1 MKELDLKKRSE
12 QLKCKIAQILN
23 VSSDF
28 DAIEDKKLRVVA
40 QDLYRH
46 CVDETTLVALDDED
60 VIDFATDKY
69 GWHAFSPFINVYQGT
84 LDSISGQMIGIPP
97 GAYEVSVDEM
107 QMNEIP
113 TGDKVI
119 LVVNYKTKPRD
130 YELEG
135 LIKRCR
141 GQNPDAVVI
150 WSCTYDE
157 NLCENTYRVDVL
169 IKKEY
174 NFNSMDDVCRFV
186 ESVKNL
192 PLIEQEEIL
201 NTALDVF
208 DRESEDLG
216 FDVNDSLKKMLS
228 PIQYKVFSDYREYSR
243 DIFVDAMCE
252 IINKKNE
259 KDGE

>member
-97 GAYEVSVDEM
+97 DAYEVSVDEM
-107 QMNEIP
+107 QMNEILN
-113 TGDKVI
+113 GI
-119 LVVNYKTKPRD
+119 SSM
-130 YELEG
+130 
-135 LIKRCR
+135 
-141 GQNPDAVVI
+141 QHNP
-150 WSCTYDE
+150 
-157 NLCENTYRVDVL
+157 LYRR
-169 IKKEY
+169 K
-174 NFNSMDDVCRFV
+174 
-186 ESVKNL
+186 
-192 PLIEQEEIL
+192 IL
-201 NTALDVF
+201 N
-208 DRESEDLG
+208 EE
-216 FDVNDSLKKMLS
+216 MLL
-228 PIQYKVFSDYREYSR
+228 Q
-243 DIFVDAMCE
+243 
-252 IINKKNE
+252 KKNNILFGSVLRIYFTLRQRFFAGE
-259 KDGE
+259 KPDWIWKCFFQCLWLFKKIYRKIRPWQDEEQKL

>member
-12 QLKCKIAQILN
+12 QLRCKIAQILN

-69 GWHAFSPFINVYQGT
+69 GWHAFSPFINMYQGT
-84 LDSISGQMIGIPP
+84 LDSVISQIK
-97 GAYEVSVDEM
+97 EL
-107 QMNEIP
+107 P

-169 IKKEY
+169 TKKEY

-208 DRESEDLG
+208 DRESKDLG

>member
-84 LDSISGQMIGIPP
+84 LDSISGQMIGIP
-97 GAYEVSVDEM
+97 
-107 QMNEIP
+107 

-130 YELEG
+130 YELED

-150 WSCTYDE
+150 WSCAYDE

-169 IKKEY
+169 IKKEH
-174 NFNSMDDVCRFV
+174 NFDSIDDVCRFV
-186 ESVKNL
+186 EAVKNL
-192 PLIEQEEIL
+192 PLKEQEIIL
-201 NTALDVF
+201 DKALYVF